1 MVPNTRLFFFFTYE
15 NQPNISKEYFS
26 VQLQQPEFVNF
37 HIHETQ
43 HNFMVKNMNLLEAD
57 FRKPNVIN
65 QEYKPVVD
73 SLPRKK
79 REQVKISKLAKQAT
93 KKPPWSI
100 PISVFKDYKIDTED
114 MRNRCFETDWANG
127 KYPNFIKNEED
138 RAKVKE
144 HCRKVYRILKDTYR
158 HWASHTPLDKLFGIG
173 VNNYTELTAQMGV
186 LSDKVINLSSLDIEF
201 GKTNYTNEKG
211 VNNNKNYLMRFEFL
225 EMMVRV
231 AGYAFMQAEKKFKT
245 WEEAVE
251 HYINKYCEPY
261 YKQYDQMHVWR
272 ESIAWREEND
282 YILKKHMQIFDSV
295 YNQYSGRKVLP
306 GKKPQM
312 CIDEFRS
319 LVQDIGCMHDI
330 PEKMVSLVFCS
341 SMMTQVNELT
351 SDRIFEMSKVEFIEA
366 FIRLGDK
373 TSLCNLYYM
382 IDREETEK
390 RDPNEYIDR
399 AVRDKQALGL
409 KLEALLVRCMDTVVP
424 KSTMKAYKRPIN
436 S

>member
-15 NQPNISKEYFS
+15 NLPKTSKEYFS
-26 VQLQQPEFVNF
+26 IELQQPEFVNF
-37 HIHETQ
+37 HIHEKEY
-43 HNFMVKNMNLLEAD
+43 NFMVNNMNLLEAD
-57 FRKPNVIN
+57 FRKPNIIN

-93 KKPPWSI
+93 KKPPWSLS
-100 PISVFKDYKIDTED
+100 ISIFKDYKVDTD
-114 MRNRCFETDWANG
+114 DLRNRCFETDWANG
-127 KYPNFIKNEED
+127 KYANFIKNEED

-158 HWASHTPLDKLFGIG
+158 IWSSHTPLEKLFGIG

-211 VNNNKNYLMRFEFL
+211 MNNNKNYLMRFEFM

-231 AGYAFMQAEKKFKT
+231 AGYAFMQAEKKFTT
-245 WEEAVE
+245 WAEAVE

-261 YKQYDQMHVWR
+261 FKKNDAMHIWR
-272 ESIAWREEND
+272 EETAWKEEND
-282 YILKKHMQIFDSV
+282 YIMKKHMQIFDSV
-295 YNQYSGRKVLP
+295 YSQYSGRKVLP

-319 LVQDIGCMHDI
+319 LVQDIGCGQDI
-330 PEKMVSLVFCS
+330 AEKMVSLVFNC
-341 SMMTQVNELT
+341 SMMSQVNELT
-351 SDRIFEMSKVEFIEA
+351 SDRIFEMSKVEFIEC
-366 FIRLGDK
+366 FIRLADK
-373 TSLCNLYYM
+373 TSICNLYYY

-399 AVRDKQALGL
+399 AERDKQSLGL

-424 KSTMKAYKRPIN
+424 KSTMKAYKRPVN